1 MFTRQTIS
9 LLVVVLCVALVSCED
24 DDPPT
29 GGGRHSISQ
38 FPSQIGMLWKYQ
50 VYDSLTQTTD
60 TVWVSVTDLDPR
72 TITGTQ
78 GFVWWYNWITRYSV
92 QPRTVTVSGDTVVLF
107 TDTAQTEPD
116 PRELL
121 IFPLELDREWTE
133 PFGSDTSRVTAIGT
147 KTVPAGTFTG
157 AACVERIWNRDF
169 EGGYDQSTTWIAR
182 NVGIVSRHYFSES
195 NLGDGTFIVTKNQTW
210 QLYAYDLSTFSL
222 SQFPNSVGSEW
233 VYQLVDTV
241 TDLVDT
247 VTVRVVGKIESPGYD
262 SVMVWT
268 YRGREYVDTM
278 FIATNGQIVS
288 EFFDTLVVMPF
299 VAWPYEF
306 PMAVGRHWGI
316 YTFAPIPQVD
326 DKAPIS
332 TPAGNFRSAF
342 HYQAS
347 GIWVNDYWLVD
358 DWLVPRVGVVK
369 RKFHRWIL
377 GPVSDQ
383 EWTLLSFQPPD

>member
-1 MFTRQTIS
+1 MFTRQS
-9 LLVVVLCVALVSCED
+9 LATLLAILCIVICSCD
-24 DDPPT
+24 DDSPT
-29 GGGRHSISQ
+29 GGGRHSVDQ
-38 FPSQIGMLWKYQ
+38 LPSQIGMLWKYQ
-50 VYDSLTQTTD
+50 VYDSLTHTTD

-92 QPRTVTVSGDTVVLF
+92 VPKTVTVSGDTVALF

-169 EGGYDQSTTWIAR
+169 EGGYDRSTTWIAR
-182 NVGIVSRHYFSES
+182 NAGIVSRHYFSES

-247 VTVRVVGKIESPGYD
+247 VTVRVVDKIQSPGYD

-347 GIWVNDYWLVD
+347 GIWVDDYWLVD

>member
-1 MFTRQTIS
+1 MFTRQTI
-9 LLVVVLCVALVSCED
+9 LILTAALFVALVSCED
-24 DDPPT
+24 DGPPT
-29 GGGRHSISQ
+29 GGGHRPIDQ
-38 FPSQIGMLWKYQ
+38 LPSQIGMLWKYQ

-60 TVWVSVTDLDPR
+60 TVWVSVTDPDPR

-92 QPRTVTVSGDTVVLF
+92 QPKTVTISGDTVALF

-133 PFGSDTSRVTAIGT
+133 PFGSDTSRVTATGT

-169 EGGYDQSTTWIAR
+169 EGGYNQSTTWIAR

-195 NLGDGTFIVTKNQTW
+195 NLGDGTFIVTTNRTW
-210 QLYAYDLSTFSL
+210 ELYDYDLSTFSL
-222 SQFPNSVGSEW
+222 GQFPNTVGTEW
-233 VYQLVDTV
+233 DYQLVDTLV
-241 TDLVDT
+241 GLVDT
-247 VTVRVVGKIESPGYD
+247 VTVRVVGKIQNPTYD
-262 SVMVWT
+262 SLMVWVCE
-268 YRGREYVDTM
+268 GREYRDTM
-278 FIATNGQIVS
+278 FVATDGQVVS

-332 TPAGNFRSAF
+332 TPSNRYSSAF
-342 HYQAS
+342 HYQSS
-347 GIWVNDYWLVD
+347 GIWPHDFWLVD
-358 DWLVPRVGVVK
+358 DWLVPGVGVVK
-369 RKFHRWIL
+369 RRFSRWVPE
-377 GPVSDQ
+377 PVSAQ
-383 EWTLLSFQPPD
+383 EWTLLDFRPPE